1 MNKIIVITKKIIFGS
16 LSIILFLAFWEIAS
30 RTGLV
35 TSVVIPPPTLILLAM
50 IKSAGSGELFTH
62 MWVSLGRAGLG
73 YLLAL
78 VVGIPTGFLLG
89 TFFKTF
95 EKALLPFLRMLEK
108 LNPFALFPIFM
119 IIFGIGNLEKV
130 AVIFWVAQW
139 PLIFNTISGTKGIDP
154 NMIKA
159 ARSMGAN
166 RRVLFFKVILPATV
180 PSIFTGIKISA
191 QISFFMLIASEM
203 VGSTKGLGW
212 YYLSANYAFQIPLM
226 YGIILFISVLGV
238 IINVLF
244 TKLERHFLV
253 WKESAFQGN

>member
-154 NMIKA
+154 NMISRTFHGREQKSA
-159 ARSMGAN
+159 FLQGNIA
-166 RRVLFFKVILPATV
+166 ATV
-180 PSIFTGIKISA
+180 PNILPHKIVADLIFYAECTQNGR
-191 QISFFMLIASEM
+191 
-203 VGSTKGLGW
+203 STQGHGW
-212 YYLSANYAFQIPLM
+212 FIFLPNYAFQIP
-226 YGIILFISVLGV
+226 
-238 IINVLF
+238 
-244 TKLERHFLV
+244 
-253 WKESAFQGN
+253 